1 MSLVD
6 NKGYIIDPYR
16 NFIHTSRYARWL
28 DDKGRRE
35 TWAETVA
42 RYVGFMRKHMT
53 TNYGYAKDDPDF
65 DLVEKAILEHEIMP
79 SMRALMAA
87 GPAMEADNIS
97 AYNCSFIAVDSLRA
111 FDEAMYILM
120 NGTGVGFSVEQEHV
134 KDLPVIADEF
144 EQTETTI
151 VVEDSKM
158 GWAKAYKELISLLV
172 NGQIPNW
179 DTRKV
184 RPAGARLKTFGG
196 RASGPEPL
204 KELFRFTTQVFK
216 NAKGRRLKS
225 IEAHD
230 IMCKIGE
237 VVVVGGVRR
246 CLPAGSLVHT
256 KRGMLPIE
264 DVQVGEL
271 VMTSKG
277 YHKVLNKF
285 DQGTQALVKVH
296 TQDSYFECTPNHRV
310 AVLTG
315 QDQYVWKEAGL
326 LEVNDRVVAPSVG
339 IEGRKVS
346 LPEFSYVRPKHST
359 TCADITIPEL
369 DTDMAWFLGLIQ
381 GDGYV
386 RLTSKSGEVSIA
398 CAKNYPVIIE
408 QAHKQ
413 LARFGVNTQQVD
425 YDNYCVVRT
434 KSKQL
439 ATYLHGWLKQPKT
452 VLKVPSFMW
461 AAPTDIK
468 LAFVSGL
475 MDADSSV
482 KTRPANVCVTAYETY
497 AREITL
503 LLSSCGLQARLKK
516 LTTKSRKPNWQPLY
530 AVSAI
535 NNRTKAVL
543 NEFGTKKI
551 TGTNVEQNT
560 NTYPREMLNFNYPAS
575 FPWSKTNNSLI
586 PVTVKAVEFNSRSA
600 PTWDIEVETMNEF
613 FCNGYLMHNSALIS
627 LSNLDDFEMAKAKS
641 GQWWESQPQRSLANN
656 SAVYDSKPNT
666 AQFLR
671 EWRNLYESKSGERG
685 IYNAESVRKHIQK
698 AGRRDASKVRGT
710 NPCAEI
716 LLRSLQFCNLT
727 EIVIR
732 AEDTE
737 EDLLRKVELA
747 TLLGTW
753 QSTLTNFKYIR
764 KAWKNNCEEE
774 RLLGVSLTGIFG
786 NKLTSTNGPE
796 LAALLNRM
804 RERAIEVNQKE
815 AEDLGIQAS
824 TAITCVKPSGT
835 VSQLVGVSSGI
846 HPWHSEYYLRS
857 VRADNK
863 DPLTTFLKA
872 SDVPNEPE
880 ALKPES
886 TTVFSFPIKA
896 PEGAIVNSH
905 LTAVQHLELWKTYRE
920 CWTEHNPSVT
930 ISVREDEWMDV
941 GAWVY
946 KNFDHIGGVSFL
958 PATDHIYRQA
968 PYQEITK
975 EQYEEAVSKMPAE
988 ISWNDLSMFE
998 TEDSTSGTQELA
1010 CSAGVCEIVDI
1021 TSTTK

>member
-53 TNYGYAKDDPDF
+53 TNYGYAKDDPNF

-87 GPAMEADNIS
+87 GPAMEADNICS
-97 AYNCSFIAVDSLRA
+97 YNCSMISVDSLRA

-246 CLPAGSLVHT
+246 
-256 KRGMLPIE
+256 
-264 DVQVGEL
+264 
-271 VMTSKG
+271 
-277 YHKVLNKF
+277 
-285 DQGTQALVKVH
+285 
-296 TQDSYFECTPNHRV
+296 
-310 AVLTG
+310 
-315 QDQYVWKEAGL
+315 
-326 LEVNDRVVAPSVG
+326 
-339 IEGRKVS
+339 
-346 LPEFSYVRPKHST
+346 
-359 TCADITIPEL
+359 
-369 DTDMAWFLGLIQ
+369 
-381 GDGYV
+381 
-386 RLTSKSGEVSIA
+386 
-398 CAKNYPVIIE
+398 
-408 QAHKQ
+408 
-413 LARFGVNTQQVD
+413 
-425 YDNYCVVRT
+425 
-434 KSKQL
+434 
-439 ATYLHGWLKQPKT
+439 
-452 VLKVPSFMW
+452 
-461 AAPTDIK
+461 
-468 LAFVSGL
+468 
-475 MDADSSV
+475 
-482 KTRPANVCVTAYETY
+482 
-497 AREITL
+497 
-503 LLSSCGLQARLKK
+503 
-516 LTTKSRKPNWQPLY
+516 
-530 AVSAI
+530 
-535 NNRTKAVL
+535 
-543 NEFGTKKI
+543 
-551 TGTNVEQNT
+551 
-560 NTYPREMLNFNYPAS
+560 
-575 FPWSKTNNSLI
+575 
-586 PVTVKAVEFNSRSA
+586 
-600 PTWDIEVETMNEF
+600 
-613 FCNGYLMHNSALIS
+613 SALIS

-641 GQWWESQPQRSLANN
+641 GQWWESQPQRALANN

-747 TLLGTW
+747 TILGTW

-872 SDVPNEPE
+872 SDVPSEPE

-1021 TSTTK
+1021 TSTAK